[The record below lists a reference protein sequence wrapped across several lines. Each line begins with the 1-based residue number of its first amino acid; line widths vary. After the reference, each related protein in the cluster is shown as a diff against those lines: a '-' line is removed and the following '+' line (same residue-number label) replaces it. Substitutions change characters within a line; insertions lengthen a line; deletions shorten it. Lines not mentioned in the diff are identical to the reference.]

1 MPPLN
6 NLLKGK
12 RAVTATKQCQID
24 QKQALVSLWKATR
37 KIWRCRFGANQVA
50 YKLFQELAVRWNEG
64 IFKFRRKGIPC
75 SGYLNG
81 FRPELNE
88 SKTPPPARSRR
99 RLDLSFFDDI
109 LAIPENPEWT
119 AEEVKKIIYPVMHQ
133 VLIARVW
140 NGFTVYTRILV
151 SDLRSPPLAL
161 ESCESMSRS
170 ETW

>member
-1 MPPLN
+1 M
-6 NLLKGK
+6 
-12 RAVTATKQCQID
+12 
-24 QKQALVSLWKATR
+24 
-37 KIWRCRFGANQVA
+37 
-50 YKLFQELAVRWNEG
+50 
-64 IFKFRRKGIPC
+64 
-75 SGYLNG
+75 
-81 FRPELNE
+81 NE

-170 ETW
+170 ET